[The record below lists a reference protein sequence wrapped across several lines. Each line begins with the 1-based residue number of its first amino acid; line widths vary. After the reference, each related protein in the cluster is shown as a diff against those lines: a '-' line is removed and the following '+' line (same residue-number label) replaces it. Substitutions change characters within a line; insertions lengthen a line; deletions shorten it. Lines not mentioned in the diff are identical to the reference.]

1 MKKKNIFFIAIFVI
15 LISSI
20 TVVNI
25 YPSASIFKK
34 YARIA
39 SNYLP
44 QPVVSVLHVVF
55 SNKKNTKRIR
65 NDFNVR
71 FLKETQFK
79 KINFKK
85 ERLKFLASNAPG
97 YAGSGEVRQ
106 TFFIETH
113 KENIFFIDT
122 KSNITFA
129 KLNDIKNNK
138 NLYKKISNK
147 FSLDNESTKV
157 LDMHINKNTV
167 FVSRKITINSCNYI
181 VLDKAEVSY
190 ENLIFEQ
197 IFINKDECQ
206 QGILGGKIAT
216 LKENQVLLTTSA
228 DILANEDQS
237 DTKPQDDASI
247 FGKVLLINTDTLDY
261 KIFSKGWRN
270 SLGLLVDGEF
280 ILATDNGPW
289 GGDEINLLSINKN
302 YGWPIASLGATYV
315 FDAVNQIHEMYL
327 DHKKAGFE
335 EPIHSFV
342 PSLGITEIIKLENN
356 FLAEWQDNYLVGTLN
371 DYHLMRI
378 KFNENRTKVLFVEKI
393 FIGERIR
400 DLTYDK
406 KNKMVI
412 LSLESTGSLGIL
424 TSFEK

>member
-1 MKKKNIFFIAIFVI
+1 MKKKNIFFIAILVM

-20 TVVNI
+20 TIVNI
-25 YPSASIFKK
+25 YPSALIFKK
-34 YARIA
+34 YAGIA

-44 QPVVSVLHVVF
+44 QPVMSVLHMVF
-55 SNKKNTKRIR
+55 SNKKNTKRIQ

-71 FLKETQFK
+71 FLKETQFR

-85 ERLKFLASNAPG
+85 ERLNFLASNAPG

-122 KSNITFA
+122 KSNISFA
-129 KLNDIKNNK
+129 KLNDLKNNK
-138 NLYKKISNK
+138 YLYKKISNK
-147 FSLDNESTKV
+147 FNLDNESTKV

-167 FVSRKITINSCNYI
+167 FVSRKIKINSCNYI
-181 VLDKAEVSY
+181 VLDKAEISY

-206 QGILGGKIAT
+206 KAILGGKIAT
-216 LKENQVLLTTSA
+216 LRENQVLLTTSA

-247 FGKVLLINTDTLDY
+247 FGKVLLIDTDTLDY

-270 SLGLLVDGEF
+270 SLGLLADGEF
-280 ILATDNGPW
+280 IFATDNGPW

-302 YGWPIASLGATYV
+302 YGWPKASLGATYV
-315 FDAVNQIHEMYL
+315 FDAVNEIHEMYL
-327 DHKKAGFE
+327 DHEKAGYE

-356 FLAEWQDNYLVGTLN
+356 FLAAWQDNYLVGTLN

-378 KFNENRTKVLFVEKI
+378 KFNENRTKVLFVERI

-406 KNKMVI
+406 KNKMII
-412 LSLESTGSLGIL
+412 LALESTGSLGIL
-424 TSFEK
+424 TSSKK